1 MALGRTGNWL
11 LLKQRCYAPS
21 LPVEPLPSHSP
32 FAPYPDDNDPS
43 VNYVPTQAGM
53 VEKLEN
59 FISSIVRAW
68 RKKQKGSILPL
79 SLLSHLFQVREGELE
94 VYPQSLVLR
103 LWEFVQLVLIF
114 HGNSFQWHWT
124 KLYYNKKETED
135 RLICYFTRSQVG
147 TDCLVTAPKI
157 SDKKAGRRWCWCN
170 QREPTRWTKIENMDR
185 RIKW

>member
-1 MALGRTGNWL
+1 MALGRTGELTAAKATL
-11 LLKQRCYAPS
+11 LCS
-21 LPVEPLPSHSP
+21 LTSRRTLPSHPPS
-32 FAPYPDDNDPS
+32 APYPDDNDPS

-124 KLYYNKKETED
+124 GLYHNKKETED

-147 TDCLVTAPKI
+147 IDCLVTAPKI

-170 QREPTRWTKIENMDR
+170 QREPTRWTKIKNMDR